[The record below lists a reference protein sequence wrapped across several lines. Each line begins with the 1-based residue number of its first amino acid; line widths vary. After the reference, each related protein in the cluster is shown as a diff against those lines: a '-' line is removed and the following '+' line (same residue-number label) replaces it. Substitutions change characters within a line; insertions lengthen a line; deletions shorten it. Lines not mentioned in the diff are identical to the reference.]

1 MSPKSLKVLCLW
13 RLSYLVSPELGQEI
27 WTHVH
32 LCVGSIPSRSKILK
46 RSELGV
52 HYGCFDDGK
61 ARPKTD
67 WSNHRSM
74 WFNTAYSTHYV
85 LNAVDGRVQWQHLPS
100 GTGEAKARAGD
111 LSRGLLLALHLQR
124 KFTHCLRKLHGEK
137 TGLQY

>member
-13 RLSYLVSPELGQEI
+13 RLSYLVSHPPFKYTNNILNPLLGLGWPELGQEI

-74 WFNTAYSTHYV
+74 WFNCRVIT
-85 LNAVDGRVQWQHLPS
+85 GRLTMQ
-100 GTGEAKARAGD
+100 T
-111 LSRGLLLALHLQR
+111 
-124 KFTHCLRKLHGEK
+124 CLGSPEDPII
-137 TGLQY
+137 